1 MVLWLSFHVR
11 QTNTRLCALRN
22 SCVQTRWVFYATFHS
37 SFHSVHVFL
46 LRLCCLPHPN
56 LPRFMYASLVRTSQV
71 GVDIGCGMCAVPI
84 DGLHKDDLSLDD
96 KQRIQSLIKV

>member
-1 MVLWLSFHVR
+1 MCPNAVGVLCKFPQQFSQR
-11 QTNTRLCALRN
+11 ACT
-22 SCVQTRWVFYATFHS
+22 
-37 SFHSVHVFL
+37 L
-46 LRLCCLPHPN
+46 LRLCCLQHPN

-84 DGLHKDDLSLDD
+84 DGLHKDDLLLDD